1 MLAAECAWAILRAE
15 HARTRELL
23 ARLNTAMKTEEDE
36 ACVRRRATTA
46 LRVIERLE
54 AFEEATHRPKGVVM
68 LDILRGRS
76 SEADELL
83 DQLGSESE
91 HCSGLLSQAKLVLK
105 LAEAGDMN
113 AAAKAEALLQQHRQI
128 MYAHLD
134 KEDTLLHSQT
144 ALLLTAEEWAAV
156 VSSISKEVRA
166 AKERERRRPQQQ
178 PHRQVSKLAS

>member
-23 ARLNTAMKTEEDE
+23 ARLNTAMKAEEDE
-36 ACVRRRATTA
+36 ACVRRRAATA
-46 LRVIERLE
+46 IRVIERLE

-68 LDILRGRS
+68 LDMLRGRS

-91 HCSGLLSQAKLVLK
+91 HCSGLLSQAKLDLK

-113 AAAKAEALLQQHRQI
+113 AAAEAEALLQQHRQI
-128 MYAHLD
+128 MYVHLD

-166 AKERERRRPQQQ
+166 AKERERRRPQ
-178 PHRQVSKLAS
+178 PHRQVSKLVS